1 MKKLFFIL
9 LIAMMASLVW
19 AQVTEDFEG
28 DYFNVTSDFT
38 DGSFIGKG
46 GATWSYY
53 QSRDQGS
60 YPINGNGIILR
71 RPSDAYLEA
80 TISGGIGNFSFQYR
94 KAETGGNPRQL
105 ELYVNG
111 DVVWTSSVFGNFSGA
126 DATIY
131 TMTEDVDV
139 AGDVTI
145 KIKNVGTYDTNR
157 HSTIDNISWTGYDG
171 AAIPTIAASGTL
183 SAFNTSVGTPSAA
196 QSYTLQGLNLTQN
209 ISVNA
214 PAGFEISTDNET
226 FTSSLS
232 LAPAFSGS
240 VYVRLTGAT
249 LGEFSGDITH
259 TSTGAAQVDIAV
271 SGTVGVVQEGYFV
284 NFEGPGETKGAY
296 ASGEVSLSGIEWNM
310 TEALIAKGGVE
321 ADWYND
327 TYAARLRGHGTS
339 AMTMLEDKPD
349 GIGTISFFY
358 RRYGTDAQVDWKVEY
373 STDSGDTWTQ
383 VGANFTAPA
392 SDDVQTFSETVNVT
406 GNVRIRIKRA
416 TESGAQNR
424 RLNIDDILMTNYD
437 AGTSSIINVSGT
449 LNPFFTEVGAPSTAQ
464 TYSLSGDDLTND
476 IEVSAPGGFEISSDG
491 NTYSSNLSL
500 SPSFD
505 GTIYV
510 RLTGTTAGEFSG
522 NITHNSDGASEKTMA
537 VSGTVL
543 KQEPT
548 NHPTG
553 FAAEDGPNSYS
564 DIKLTW
570 VDAIGGVVPDG
581 YLIKGSII
589 GFNDIANPVDGVAEE
604 SGDYIQDVAAGMETY
619 TYTIFS
625 GDTTYY
631 FKIYPYTNS
640 GDNINYKTDGVIQ
653 TVSHTTKSGPTL
665 EEVLFP
671 QYIQGHIADSDSNS
685 ERVAWAGRLTL
696 KDLNPNSTYRY
707 YGRFV
712 RSSDGPSY
720 NGAGVFV
727 FVNADGTFSRSTA
740 GTPSFNTAGTYS
752 EFTTDSNGNYT
763 GWFMGEPTGN
773 ERFTAEHEVYYRLM
787 LNDGDGGTTVALRLT
802 SQSSIKVLRF
812 GIETSS
818 AQGTLLWG
826 VTDAPPKHFMFV
838 YDNEAGTGRPING
851 NVIESD
857 GIDLSNVSAI
867 PGFYK
872 ANIEGIDGAWGM
884 IIPNCLI
891 PTGGPGFPGI
901 KRIEIRDFATGDI
914 YSWCT
919 SPDAIWNGVDTFAP
933 KGGLV
938 NPLKIGCEEGGTVPV
953 ELSSF
958 TATISANN
966 FVQLNWVT
974 QTETGV
980 MGYYI
985 YRAMDSDLASAILVS
1000 PMIAATNTSHAQS
1013 YAFVD
1018 SEIYEPGMYYYWL
1031 QNSDFDGSSNF
1042 HGPISIQFNMG
1053 GHDGSAPEIPLTTQL
1068 MAAFPNPFNPSTRIP
1083 YQLAKAGNVD
1093 IRIYNNRGQLVRSY
1107 PMGMKDAGY
1116 HSVTWDGLAE
1126 DGSECGTGIYYIRM
1140 QTGDKSYGS
1149 KAVMIK

>member
-1 MKKLFFIL
+1 
-9 LIAMMASLVW
+9 MASLVW

-145 KIKNVGTYDTNR
+145 KIKNVGTYSTNR

-171 AAIPTIAASGTL
+171 GGPTITVDPNNLTGFSYLLGSG
-183 SAFNTSVGTPSAA
+183 PSAPQNFIVSGSDLTEDILITA
-196 QSYTLQGLNLTQN
+196 PAAYEIKKDADASYGSSITLTQ
-209 ISVNA
+209 S
-214 PAGFEISTDNET
+214 
-226 FTSSLS
+226 
-232 LAPAFSGS
+232 
-240 VYVRLTGAT
+240 
-249 LGEFSGDITH
+249 
-259 TSTGAAQVDIAV
+259 
-271 SGTVGVVQEGYFV
+271 SGTVAATTINVRMIEGLNAGSYTQDITV
-284 NFEGPGETKGAY
+284 
-296 ASGEVSLSGIEWNM
+296 ASGSKSQAVSC
-310 TEALIAKGGVE
+310 K
-321 ADWYND
+321 
-327 TYAARLRGHGTS
+327 
-339 AMTMLEDKPD
+339 
-349 GIGTISFFY
+349 
-358 RRYGTDAQVDWKVEY
+358 
-373 STDSGDTWTQ
+373 
-383 VGANFTAPA
+383 
-392 SDDVQTFSETVNVT
+392 
-406 GNVRIRIKRA
+406 GNV
-416 TESGAQNR
+416 
-424 RLNIDDILMTNYD
+424 
-437 AGTSSIINVSGT
+437 
-449 LNPFFTEVGAPSTAQ
+449 
-464 TYSLSGDDLTND
+464 
-476 IEVSAPGGFEISSDG
+476 
-491 NTYSSNLSL
+491 
-500 SPSFD
+500 
-505 GTIYV
+505 
-510 RLTGTTAGEFSG
+510 
-522 NITHNSDGASEKTMA
+522 
-537 VSGTVL
+537 L
-543 KQEPT
+543 KYEPT
-548 NHPTG
+548 YYPTE
-553 FAAEDGPNSYS
+553 FDAEDGPTPYS
-564 DIKLTW
+564 EITLTW
-570 VDAIGGVVPDG
+570 VRPTDGVLPDG
-581 YLIKGSII
+581 YIIKASDV
-589 GFNDIANPVDGVAEE
+589 GFNDIADPVDGVVET
-604 SGDYIQDVAAGMETY
+604 SGSLIRNIPAPSTETY
-619 TYTIFS
+619 TFINLNIE
-625 GDTTYY
+625 TTYY
-631 FKIYPYTNS
+631 FKIYSYTNS
-640 GDNINYKTDGVIQ
+640 GSDINYKTDGAVPS
-653 TVSHTTKSGPTL
+653 VSHKTKGGPAL

-671 QYIQGHIADSDSNS
+671 QYIQGINGTNND
-685 ERVAWAGRLTL
+685 RVTWAARLTL
-696 KDLNPNSTYRY
+696 KNLNSNSTYRY
-707 YGRFV
+707 YPGFV
-712 RSSDGPSY
+712 YDTDALNY
-720 NGAGVFV
+720 NAAGNPIY
-727 FVNADGTFSRSTA
+727 VNPDNTFTRATARDLSTA
-740 GTPSFNTAGTYS
+740 GNYS
-752 EFTTDSNGNYT
+752 EFTTDASGNYT
-763 GWFMGEPTGN
+763 GWFMAEPTGN
-773 ERFTAEHEVYYRLM
+773 ARFTPGNEIYFRLM

-802 SQSSIKVLRF
+802 SQSGIKVLRF
-812 GIETSS
+812 FTETSS
-818 AQGTLLWG
+818 YQGTLLWG
-826 VTDAPPKHFMFV
+826 ETDAPGKYFMAV
-838 YDNEAGTGRPING
+838 YDNEAGTGRPINM

-857 GIDLSNVSAI
+857 GLDITGVTQFLEYYRDHIDNV
-867 PGFYK
+867 
-872 ANIEGIDGAWGM
+872 NGAWGL
-884 IIPNCLI
+884 IIPNCLS

-901 KRIEIRDFATGDI
+901 KRLEIRDFETGDI
-914 YSWCT
+914 YQSCT
-919 SPDAIWNGVDTFAP
+919 SPDGIWNGVSTVAP
-933 KGGLV
+933 LGGKV
-938 NPLKIGCEEGGTVPV
+938 NPIKIDCMDGGGTVPV

-958 TATISANN
+958 TASISANN

-1126 DGSECGTGIYYIRM
+1126 DGSECGTGIYFIRM